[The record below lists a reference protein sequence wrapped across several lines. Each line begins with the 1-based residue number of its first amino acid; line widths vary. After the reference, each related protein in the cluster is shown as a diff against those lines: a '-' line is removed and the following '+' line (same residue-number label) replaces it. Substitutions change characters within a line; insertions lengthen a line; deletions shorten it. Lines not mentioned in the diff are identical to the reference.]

1 MAHNE
6 PPHLDL
12 HCLPFLSSNSP
23 CEIAL
28 MKHIFKFCW
37 LKSRHLLFKVL
48 HGVLR
53 NKLETVSAESAD
65 DNTKYQYTQP
75 GLNTGTKGLEQMSRS
90 SLILPV
96 TCERYHSCSNL
107 ALKGPKL
114 KVKFANSIDLDEV
127 AQDKPPHL
135 DLHCLPSS

>member
-1 MAHNE
+1 MKIEEFAKKVDLDEVAHNE

-37 LKSRHLLFKVL
+37 LKIRHLLFKVL

-53 NKLETVSAESAD
+53 NKLKTVSAESAG
-65 DNTKYQYTQP
+65 TQ
-75 GLNTGTKGLEQMSRS
+75 M
-90 SLILPV
+90 
-96 TCERYHSCSNL
+96 
-107 ALKGPKL
+107 
-114 KVKFANSIDLDEV
+114 
-127 AQDKPPHL
+127 
-135 DLHCLPSS
+135 